1 MKCDIVLAGVG
12 GQGILS
18 IAAIIDRMALKQGLN
33 LKQAE
38 VHGMAQRGGA
48 VQSNLRL
55 SDRPVASDLIPRG
68 QADLLL
74 SVEPMETLRYIDF
87 LAKDGALVSS
97 ASPFVNISNYPKI
110 EKVLEALRAVE
121 RHVLIDTRALAK
133 EAGNARVENTVMLG
147 AASPFLPL
155 DADRLRD
162 EVGEVFADKGE
173 KIVEVNRKAFT
184 LGREAALARAV

>member
-97 ASPFVNISNYPKI
+97 ASPFVNISDYPKI

-162 EVGEVFADKGE
+162 EVGEVFAGKGE
-173 KIVEVNRKAFT
+173 RIVEVNRKAFT